1 MYRLILTDCNL
12 AFKPTSRRN
21 CCILVYSA
29 FCSKLIISVKFEI
42 LDSLCLSL
50 IHLSIKTGRQQRR
63 EKRRVSF
70 LEKVCLRTCLDP
82 WASTTNRKMTCIPTH
97 LVGWV
102 KLMSSSYSWLEPK
115 VPNMF
120 GAKFCP
126 FFWRGWGGGCL
137 GKD

>member
-1 MYRLILTDCNL
+1 M
-12 AFKPTSRRN
+12 
-21 CCILVYSA
+21 
-29 FCSKLIISVKFEI
+29 
-42 LDSLCLSL
+42 
-50 IHLSIKTGRQQRR
+50 
-63 EKRRVSF
+63 
-70 LEKVCLRTCLDP
+70 EKVCLRTCLDP

-137 GKD
+137 GKDWKLFIRKVFWEVKPLPSLSINLWVLFWKLKRKTNNLQTSNISIKTGKVISHRLRFSINTMNLPEKQQV